1 MAKKSGLGKGLSAI
15 FMENESEDQNN
26 TVTLN
31 ISEIEPNKDQP
42 RMDFDDES
50 LAELAESISKHGI
63 LQPLLVRP
71 LLYGGYQIVAGE
83 RRYRASR
90 MAGLTEVPVVI
101 RELDDKET
109 MEIALIENLQR
120 ENLTPVEEAKGYK
133 TLMDTYG
140 FTQEQVSESVG
151 KSRSAV
157 ANSLRLLNLPEEVL
171 ILLADGRISSG
182 HARAL
187 LSLENVADMIT
198 ISQEILD
205 KDLSVRQTEKI
216 TQNLKKEKKE
226 PPKKEEKPKEEKNN
240 NNVQPILDL
249 SSLDMPPEL
258 PIEPVEEPKVEP
270 QTTQEKLD
278 LQKEMEAKFDEL
290 FGTLNDID

>member
-1 MAKKSGLGKGLSAI
+1 MSGNSKFGLGKG
-15 FMENESEDQNN
+15 
-26 TVTLN
+26 
-31 ISEIEPNKDQP
+31 ISSLIKDYDNSSFETEKLIETGAGIEEIDINHIYTNPDQP
-42 RMDFDDES
+42 RKTFNPETMK
-50 LAELAESISKHGI
+50 ELAQSVATQGI
-63 LQPLLVRP
+63 LQPILVEQTADNR
-71 LLYGGYQIVAGE
+71 YMIVAGE

-226 PPKKEEKPKEEKNN
+226 PPKKEEKPNFFKEVELALNENLGRK
-240 NNVQPILDL
+240 VSVSKKSKGKGGTITLEFYSQDDL
-249 SSLDMPPEL
+249 
-258 PIEPVEEPKVEP
+258 IEIAN
-270 QTTQEKLD
+270 KLEV
-278 LQKEMEAKFDEL
+278 KE
-290 FGTLNDID
+290 

>member
-1 MAKKSGLGKGLSAI
+1 
-15 FMENESEDQNN
+15 MENESEDQNN

-151 KSRSAV
+151 RV
-157 ANSLRLLNLPEEVL
+157 DRQLLTRYDYLTCRKKYL
-171 ILLADGRISSG
+171 SYLLTV
-182 HARAL
+182 
-187 LSLENVADMIT
+187 EFPVVM
-198 ISQEILD
+198 QEHYY
-205 KDLSVRQTEKI
+205 
-216 TQNLKKEKKE
+216 
-226 PPKKEEKPKEEKNN
+226 P
-240 NNVQPILDL
+240 
-249 SSLDMPPEL
+249 
-258 PIEPVEEPKVEP
+258 
-270 QTTQEKLD
+270 
-278 LQKEMEAKFDEL
+278 
-290 FGTLNDID
+290 

>member
-26 TVTLN
+26 TITLN

-90 MAGLTEVPVVI
+90 MTGLTEVPVVI

-226 PPKKEEKPKEEKNN
+226 PPKKEEKPNFFKEVELALNENLGRK
-240 NNVQPILDL
+240 VSVSKKSKGKGGTITLEFYSQDDL
-249 SSLDMPPEL
+249 
-258 PIEPVEEPKVEP
+258 IEIAN
-270 QTTQEKLD
+270 KLEV
-278 LQKEMEAKFDEL
+278 KE
-290 FGTLNDID
+290 